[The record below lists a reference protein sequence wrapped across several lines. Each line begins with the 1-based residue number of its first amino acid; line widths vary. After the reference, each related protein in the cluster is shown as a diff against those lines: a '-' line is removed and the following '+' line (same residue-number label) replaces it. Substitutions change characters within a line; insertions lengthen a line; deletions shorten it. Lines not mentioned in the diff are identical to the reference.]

1 MSQHYVQPHS
11 QVPRSK
17 FKKLKND
24 PTLLREGQLQRFL
37 RNLKKNNEI
46 DNIIYDKIYPSGSQP
61 ARIYGLPKMHKVQDH
76 SSTPPFRSIVS
87 SIGTYNY
94 NLAKYLCTLL
104 NPHIPNDYC
113 AQDTFTF
120 VSEVTRLHTHTKFM
134 VSFDVESLF
143 TNIPLVESI
152 NLAVDYIMQGN
163 PDIKLGRENLTKL
176 FLFAT
181 AQTHFSFLDN
191 FYDQIDGV
199 AMGSPLAPVLANLFM
214 GHHEKRWLEN
224 YNSGIE
230 FYRRYVDDTFALFN
244 TEQDALSFFSYINS
258 QHPNIK
264 FTMER
269 EENQKL
275 PFLDVLLDNHSN
287 QGIITSVFHKKTYT
301 GLLTNYCSFVPFSYK
316 LGLVRTLVDRIFKI
330 NNTWA
335 GFHLDVNNLTKTLRK
350 NSFPSSV
357 IENVVRKFLN
367 NHFTPDSSQ
376 SGARKDNCLYFKL
389 PYIGPFSIITQ
400 RRIRKLVNT
409 LCSDL
414 EIKLVFTPFKIKS
427 WFGAK
432 DPIPAGLRS
441 RVIYKFSCAGCSA
454 CYIGETNRH
463 FATRIREHLAS
474 DKNSHIFKH
483 LRGSENCRSLCSEDC
498 FKILDSAP
506 TSFQLKIK
514 EAMHILWEQP
524 SLNSQVKHLNLSG
537 LLY

>member
-1 MSQHYVQPHS
+1 
-11 QVPRSK
+11 
-17 FKKLKND
+17 
-24 PTLLREGQLQRFL
+24 
-37 RNLKKNNEI
+37 
-46 DNIIYDKIYPSGSQP
+46 
-61 ARIYGLPKMHKVQDH
+61 
-76 SSTPPFRSIVS
+76 
-87 SIGTYNY
+87 
-94 NLAKYLCTLL
+94 
-104 NPHIPNDYC
+104 
-113 AQDTFTF
+113 
-120 VSEVTRLHTHTKFM
+120 
-134 VSFDVESLF
+134 
-143 TNIPLVESI
+143 
-152 NLAVDYIMQGN
+152 
-163 PDIKLGRENLTKL
+163 
-176 FLFAT
+176 
-181 AQTHFSFLDN
+181 
-191 FYDQIDGV
+191 
-199 AMGSPLAPVLANLFM
+199 
-214 GHHEKRWLEN
+214 
-224 YNSGIE
+224 
-230 FYRRYVDDTFALFN
+230 
-244 TEQDALSFFSYINS
+244 
-258 QHPNIK
+258 
-264 FTMER
+264 MER

-427 WFGAK
+427 CFGAK

-454 CYIGETNRH
+454 CYIRETNRH

-524 SLNSQVKHLNLSG
+524 SLNSQVKHLNLS
-537 LLY
+537 LSY